1 VFKPLW
7 NVVRKNV
14 KLEPE
19 QEQTEDV
26 RAVLVGLSA
35 IVEGLGLSGRTRDL
49 HTDTKN
55 MCTR

>member
-7 NVVRKNV
+7 NVVRKNL

-35 IVEGLGLSGRTRDL
+35 IVEGLRSLRTHKGPAHGHEKRVYA
-49 HTDTKN
+49 
-55 MCTR
+55 